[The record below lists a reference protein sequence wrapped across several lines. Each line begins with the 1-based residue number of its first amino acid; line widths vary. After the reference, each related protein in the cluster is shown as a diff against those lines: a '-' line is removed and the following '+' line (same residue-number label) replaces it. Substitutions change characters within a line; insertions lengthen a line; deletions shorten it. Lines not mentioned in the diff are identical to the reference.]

1 MKEQRPDSVFFPGEI
16 VGDCVLQ
23 KVLRIRPR
31 REVWVAFDRRRQ
43 RHAVMKF
50 IRRDHPRAA
59 ALPILAEFLTHTDCR
74 QLIRL
79 WATPEVE
86 GWFAAEME
94 YLSGGSLSRRLQRMR
109 KLPLGETVFVMR
121 EVLTALAELHRNG
134 IVHRDLKPGNLWLS
148 GAGELCV
155 GDLEIARV
163 KTVPESGPAV
173 FGTPSAMSPEQT
185 VDTTAV
191 DCRSDFFSL
200 ASLIFELLTG
210 RSRFPRAGLVE
221 TAPLIRTGRPEE
233 MMREL
238 KEFAPPDLIRLL
250 GWMAACS
257 RMERPADA
265 ETILTELAL
274 LRLPCDPLRQT

>member
-1 MKEQRPDSVFFPGEI
+1 MKEPPPDSVFFPGEI
-16 VGDCVLQ
+16 VGECVLQ
-23 KVLRIRPR
+23 KVLRTRER
-31 REVWVAFDRRRQ
+31 CEVWVAFDRGRQ
-43 RHAVMKF
+43 CHVVMKF

-59 ALPILAEFLTHTDCR
+59 ALPALAEFLTQSACR
-74 QLIRL
+74 SLVRL
-79 WATPEVE
+79 WATPAVD

-109 KLPLGETVFVMR
+109 RLPLGETVFVMR

-148 GAGELCV
+148 EAGEVRV
-155 GDLEIARV
+155 GDLDIARV

-191 DCRSDFFSL
+191 DHRSDFFSL
-200 ASLIFELLTG
+200 ASLVFELLTG
-210 RSRFPRAGLVE
+210 RPRFPRAGLLE
-221 TAPLIRTGRPEE
+221 TAPLIRAGRPAE

-238 KEFAPPDLIRLL
+238 EEFAPPGLSRLL
-250 GWMAACS
+250 GWMAAGS

-265 ETILTELAL
+265 ETILAELAQ
-274 LRLPCDPLRQT
+274 LRLPCDPLRQA